1 MMHTELE
8 ELGFVTIATD
18 TNSFVSKTTDEYVWL
33 EVFHCMETGYLQIMR
48 GIKGN
53 KGEPLRST
61 IYESK
66 QGRIDDVKLFLR

>member
-1 MMHTELE
+1 MTHKELE
-8 ELGFVTIATD
+8 ELGFITVATD

-33 EVFHCMETGYLQIMR
+33 EVFYCIETGYLQIMR

-53 KGEPLRST
+53 KGESLRNT

-66 QGRIDDVKLFLR
+66 QGRIDDIKLFLK

>member
-1 MMHTELE
+1 MIHTELE
-8 ELGFVTIATD
+8 ELGFITVATD

-33 EVFHCMETGYLQIMR
+33 EVFYCIETKYLQIMR

-53 KGEPLRST
+53 KGESLRNT

-66 QGRIDDVKLFLR
+66 QGRIDDIKLFLK